1 MTRANEI
8 CQSYLGV
15 APWMDSLAARLP
27 GLQPVQ
33 PGEWLQRDDAFD
45 TQMAYR
51 DQLLM
56 ERPHDVMASS
66 SMPDPAEHDMLQ
78 AVIAAVEADKAYKRN
93 GDSIVRP
100 DGVTV
105 LLHAQTPLMTAAR
118 LAQEDMLILQPGPD
132 GYVLRSG
139 VLCFPASWTLSQKV
153 GRGMMGIHKPVSRYN
168 AAMGKRVDRV
178 FAMLQPDQA
187 VWRAN
192 ILCYNDPE
200 LYQPRLEHE
209 RRPFDRDKPIWVRV
223 ERQTLRRLGTTSAI
237 VFTVHTWLVPIE
249 RLTPEQAATLPE
261 IVRNGGSMSET
272 I

>member
-1 MTRANEI
+1 VTRANDI
-8 CQSYLGV
+8 CQSHLGV
-15 APWMDSLAARLP
+15 APWMDPLASRLP

-45 TQMAYR
+45 KQMAYR
-51 DQLLM
+51 DRLLS
-56 ERPHDVMASS
+56 ERSHDVMAAPST
-66 SMPDPAEHDMLQ
+66 PDKAEHALLE
-78 AVIAAVEADKAYKRN
+78 AVIAAVEADKGYKRSD
-93 GDSIVRP
+93 DSIVRP

-105 LLHAQTPLMTAAR
+105 FLHGQPPLVTAAR
-118 LAQEDMLILQPGPD
+118 LAQEDMLILQPAPD
-132 GYVLRSG
+132 GYVLTSG

-153 GRGMMGIHKPVSRYN
+153 GRGMMGIHQPVDRYD
-168 AAMGKRVDRV
+168 ATMGKRVDRV

-192 ILCYNDPE
+192 MLCYNDPE

-209 RRPFDRDKPIWVRV
+209 RRPFDRDKSIWVRV
-223 ERQTLRRLGTTSAI
+223 ERQTLKRLGATSAI
-237 VFTVHTWLVPIE
+237 VFTIHTWLVPIE

-261 IVRNGGSMSET
+261 IVRNGGSVSEK